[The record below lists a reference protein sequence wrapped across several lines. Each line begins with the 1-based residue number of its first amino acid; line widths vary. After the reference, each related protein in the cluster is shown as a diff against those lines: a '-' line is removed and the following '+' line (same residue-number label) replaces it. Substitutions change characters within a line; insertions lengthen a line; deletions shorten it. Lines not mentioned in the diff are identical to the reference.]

1 MANERRILRLQQL
14 ILEVAAETLQREA
27 RDPLLELVSIT
38 RVKLTGDLS
47 SAQVYWS
54 SLSTEQSRPKTEK
67 ALEGIQP
74 LVQRRVGDGIRIRI
88 TPRLTFR
95 YDPTLEHA
103 QRLNTIF
110 QKIAEEQG
118 PTEDSELDPD
128 AELDPGTAD
137 GADETP
143 VAGNDTAGTSKPTD
157 AAE

>member
-27 RDPLLELVSIT
+27 RSPLLDLVSIT
-38 RVKLTGDLS
+38 RVKLTSDLS

-54 SLSTEQSRPKTEK
+54 CLGDEAQRQKTEK

-95 YDPTLEHA
+95 HDPTLEHA
-103 QRLNTIF
+103 QRLESIF
-110 QKIAEEQG
+110 YKLKEERG
-118 PTEDSELDPD
+118 EDDEGDENVDPAAGSDSESE
-128 AELDPGTAD
+128 A
-137 GADETP
+137 
-143 VAGNDTAGTSKPTD
+143 S
-157 AAE
+157 